1 MRRMAFSHTTAQ
13 ILDRSKTVTRRTG
26 WRNLKPGDVL
36 QAVEKSRGLKKG
48 ERIRTLALLTVVS
61 VRVEPLARLLTDAR
75 YAEDEMPREGFPC
88 WSRDDFIEMF
98 LRVNALKSTAVD
110 VTRIEF
116 AYEHAD
122 VPDRARASKR
132 RAGSRRR
139 SPAR

>member
-1 MRRMAFSHTTAQ
+1 MRRMAFSHTAAQ

-26 WRNLKPGDVL
+26 WRYVKPGDVL

-48 ERIRTLALLTVVS
+48 ERVRTLALLTVVS
-61 VRVEPLARLLTDAR
+61 VRVEPLSRLLTDAH

-88 WSRDDFIEMF
+88 WSRDEFIEMF
-98 LRVNALKSTAVD
+98 LRVNALKSPAVN

-116 AYEHAD
+116 EYGQAD
-122 VPDRARASKR
+122 VSDRARASTR